1 MYSVRLQ
8 ASDLI
13 KKLFICKNFTMR
25 GWGCHFLGRNNNN
38 YQPLDPIGHND
49 EWVSEFLWAIFSFAS
64 FLHLFMV
71 LHLCPTSVRIY
82 LDIYEIYS
90 KPNSHNIVKQMF
102 FKVEDSKHMY
112 ASFLKLA
119 NSTTCYICTWFTK
132 CHNYLM

>member
-13 KKLFICKNFTMR
+13 KKLFICKNFMMR
-25 GWGCHFLGRNNNN
+25 GWGCHFLGRNNN

-64 FLHLFMV
+64 FLYLYFINVGLQWEFIWTFMKYI
-71 LHLCPTSVRIY
+71 LNQIHIILSNRC
-82 LDIYEIYS
+82 
-90 KPNSHNIVKQMF
+90 F
-102 FKVEDSKHMY
+102 FQVEDSKHMY
-112 ASFLKLA
+112 ASFLEFA
-119 NSTTCYICTWFTK
+119 NCTTCYIFTWFTK